1 MSKHVENEIVIQ
13 PHFQIYCTL
22 TSKFTALCYSNC
34 PVIHKKLS
42 SHATNWKLLT
52 RGYPNFIIF
61 SYNLVPRVMTSTY
74 KPVNR
79 HTLGAR
85 RGKYKGNATFRAK
98 ALRLGVNSRQTSR
111 RRTNF
116 PAKELRS
123 KRRIS
128 PCIFQIHH
136 YQPFCY
142 IRVTI

>member
-1 MSKHVENEIVIQ
+1 MALGTRMAQ
-13 PHFQIYCTL
+13 PVNQPRSL
-22 TSKFTALCYSNC
+22 V
-34 PVIHKKLS
+34 PQ
-42 SHATNWKLLT
+42 T
-52 RGYPNFIIF
+52 RGK
-61 SYNLVPRVMTSTY
+61 SLGTRL
-74 KPVNR
+74 PVNR

-85 RGKYKGNATFRAK
+85 RGKYKGNSTFRAK

-116 PAKELRS
+116 AAKELRS

-142 IRVTI
+142 IRVTISELPSSANVASTIVKYRT